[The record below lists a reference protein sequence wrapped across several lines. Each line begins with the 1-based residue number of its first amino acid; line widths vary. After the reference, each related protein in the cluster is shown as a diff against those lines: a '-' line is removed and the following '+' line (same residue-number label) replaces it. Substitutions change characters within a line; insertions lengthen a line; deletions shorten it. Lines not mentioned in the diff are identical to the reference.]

1 MMIKEPNMNRN
12 ILPIIQRVLKVRYIV
27 LLFFIFLSCEEE
39 KFAGEEFGT
48 IEGKVVS
55 AVDFKPMANVKVFSN
70 PNTSIVFT
78 DEQGKFVV
86 NNVKVGDYSFEAQK
100 EGYIAKFEAATVNAN
115 KTSSLVFE
123 LKLSTTNNKPPTTPV
138 LVTPADNAIN
148 QALEINLAWTA
159 TDIEK
164 DSLKYVITLRKENN
178 TEVVTFL
185 NISKNTL
192 TIKGLS
198 YSTKYYWQ
206 VAVSDAINPAVLSP
220 VRAFTTIDFRDARFL
235 FVKKEVNNYVI
246 YSGDESGNQLQL
258 TNTSVNS
265 WRPRK
270 NNQVNKIAFIRSN
283 GGQNHIYTM
292 NPDGTNVLKITN
304 AAPISGFNS
313 DYLNFSWNASGSQI
327 IYPSFDKLYRI
338 NNDGSGLT
346 KIYQTPN
353 GKFISE
359 CDWSNDGSKIAIKV
373 NDPNGYNAEIYVINT
388 AGTVQ
393 NQVVSGI
400 NGAIGGLNFSI
411 NGQRLIFTRDVSGFE
426 DANYRQLDSR
436 VFQAVLSTGVTT
448 EISAEKLIGTI
459 DIDVRLSPNEAE
471 FILMNTSNDGLS
483 IKNIIKYTPAGNNLG
498 ASRLILFSNA
508 SMPDW
513 E

>member
-1 MMIKEPNMNRN
+1 M
-12 ILPIIQRVLKVRYIV
+12 
-27 LLFFIFLSCEEE
+27 
-39 KFAGEEFGT
+39 
-48 IEGKVVS
+48 
-55 AVDFKPMANVKVFSN
+55 
-70 PNTSIVFT
+70 
-78 DEQGKFVV
+78 
-86 NNVKVGDYSFEAQK
+86 
-100 EGYIAKFEAATVNAN
+100 
-115 KTSSLVFE
+115 
-123 LKLSTTNNKPPTTPV
+123 
-138 LVTPADNAIN
+138 
-148 QALEINLAWTA
+148 
-159 TDIEK
+159 
-164 DSLKYVITLRKENN
+164 RKENS
-178 TEVVTFL
+178 TDVVTFP

-246 YSGDESGNQLQL
+246 YSGDENGNQLQL
-258 TNTSVNS
+258 TSTSVNS

-313 DYLNFSWNASGSQI
+313 DYLNFSWNTSGSQI

-426 DANYRQLDSR
+426 DANYRQLDSL

-459 DIDVRLSPNEAE
+459 DIDVRFSPNEAE